1 MGCAC
6 LTLPESD
13 PLEEVR
19 RMAHDALDQ
28 WIDTLAP
35 LFEQERPPTL
45 MELSAYMT
53 GTRGAF
59 LGGCLQAL
67 TQELYR
73 HHRQQRQADCPGCGK
88 RLNAKRI
95 DGKTV
100 STLQGKIRVERPYF
114 HCRDC
119 SIGYH
124 PLDEALALA
133 QEVHQYD
140 VQEKVLKLATE
151 MPYARAAE
159 LVSEL
164 TGTPVSS
171 HHHHDTLNRVAD
183 IADLET
189 VIPDRQEM
197 TRRIEA
203 VKTAPEDRPILVVAA
218 DGAHAPTRPK
228 AGRKT
233 KRGPGQ
239 WREVKGFRLYLV
251 GDDQRIVPLASWHQI
266 QDAQRFTEDLKQV
279 AQRLPVEQVRIAL
292 LGDGASWLWNA
303 MSQCFPQGR
312 PVLDYY
318 HCAEHL
324 HTLAKAQY
332 GETLEAQQW
341 VEASLARLSA
351 DKASHVVGGL
361 RRMSPRSDVAGEEI
375 EKLITYLDNNRD
387 RLGYDECKEQGFPIG
402 SGGIESAN
410 KYISHAR
417 LKRSGAWWVTENGN
431 NMLRLRC
438 AMYNGTFDQVFRKYI
453 LRKHQLAENLGTNA

>member
-1 MGCAC
+1 
-6 LTLPESD
+6 
-13 PLEEVR
+13 
-19 RMAHDALDQ
+19 MAHDALDQ

-35 LFEQERPPTL
+35 LFDQEKPPTL
-45 MELSAYMT
+45 MELSAHMT

-59 LGGCLQAL
+59 LGGCLEAL
-67 TQELYR
+67 TQELYA
-73 HHRQQRQADCPGCGK
+73 HHRHQRHAECPGCGK
-88 RLNAKRI
+88 RLTAKRV
-95 DGKTV
+95 DRKTA
-100 STLQGKIRVERPYF
+100 STLQGKISVERPYF

-119 SIGYH
+119 HIGYH

-164 TGTPVSS
+164 TGTPVSNR
-171 HHHHDTLNRVAD
+171 HNHDALNRVAEV
-183 IADLET
+183 AELET

-197 TRRIEA
+197 GRRIEA
-203 VKTAPEDRPILVVAA
+203 VKTAPQDRPILVVAA
-218 DGAHAPTRPK
+218 DGAHAPTRPR
-228 AGRKT
+228 AGRKS
-233 KRGPGQ
+233 KRGPGR

-251 GDDQRIVPLASWHQI
+251 GEDERIVQLASWHQI
-266 QDAQRFTEDLKQV
+266 QDAECFSEDLKQV
-279 AQRLPVEQVRIAL
+279 ARRLPTEGVRIAL
-292 LGDGASWLWNA
+292 LGDGSSWLWNA
-303 MSQCFPQGR
+303 MTACFPQGR

-324 HTLAKAQY
+324 HTVAKAQY

-341 VEASLARLSA
+341 VEATLARLSA
-351 DKASHVVGGL
+351 DNTSQVIGGL
-361 RRMSPRSDVAGEEI
+361 RRMSPRSEVAGEEI

-387 RLGYDECKEQGFPIG
+387 RLDYDECKEQGLPIG

-417 LKRSGAWWVTENGN
+417 LKRSGAWWVVENGN

-438 AMYNGTFDQVFRKYI
+438 AIYNGTFDQVFRKYI
-453 LRKHQLAENLGTNA
+453 LSKHQFSESLVTNA

>member
-1 MGCAC
+1 
-6 LTLPESD
+6 
-13 PLEEVR
+13 
-19 RMAHDALDQ
+19 MAHDALDQ

-35 LFEQERPPTL
+35 LFEQDRPPTL
-45 MELSAYMT
+45 MELSAHLT
-53 GTRGAF
+53 RTRGAF
-59 LGGCLQAL
+59 LGGCLEAL

-73 HHRQQRQADCPGCGK
+73 QHRHQRQADCPGCGK
-88 RLNAKRI
+88 RLNAKRL
-95 DGKTV
+95 DRKTV
-100 STLQGKIRVERPYF
+100 STLQGPISVERPYF

-119 SIGYH
+119 AIGYH

-140 VQEKVLKLATE
+140 VQDKVLKLATE

-164 TGTPVSS
+164 TGTPVSN
-171 HHHHDTLNRVAD
+171 HHHHDTLNRVAEV
-183 IADLET
+183 ADLPT
-189 VIPDRQEM
+189 VIPDKPEM

-203 VKTAPEDRPILVVAA
+203 VKTSAADRPIVVVAA

-228 AGRKT
+228 AGRKV

-251 GDDQRIVPLASWHQI
+251 GEDERIVQLASWHQI
-266 QDAQRFTEDLKQV
+266 QDAEDFTKDLKQV
-279 AQRLPVEQVRIAL
+279 ADRLPTEQVRIAL
-292 LGDGASWLWNA
+292 LGDGSAWLWNA
-303 MSQCFPQGR
+303 MTECFPQGR
-312 PVLDYY
+312 TVLDYY

-324 HTLAKAQY
+324 HKVAKAQY
-332 GETLEAQQW
+332 GETLQAQQW
-341 VEASLARLSA
+341 VEATLARLSA
-351 DKASHVVGGL
+351 DKTSQVIGGL
-361 RRMSPRSDVAGEEI
+361 RRMSSRSTNAAEEI
-375 EKLITYLDNNRD
+375 EKLITYLDNQRD
-387 RLGYDECKEQGFPIG
+387 RLGYDRCKEEGLPIG

-438 AMYNGTFDQVFRKYI
+438 AMYNGTFDKVFANYI
-453 LRKHQLAENLGTNA
+453 SRKHIK

>member
-1 MGCAC
+1 
-6 LTLPESD
+6 
-13 PLEEVR
+13 
-19 RMAHDALDQ
+19 MAHDALDR

-35 LFEQERPPTL
+35 LFEQDRPPTL
-45 MELSAYMT
+45 MELSAHLT
-53 GTRGAF
+53 RTRGAF
-59 LGGCLQAL
+59 LGGCLEAL

-73 HHRQQRQADCPGCGK
+73 HYRHQRQADCPGCGK

-95 DGKTV
+95 DRKTV
-100 STLQGKIRVERPYF
+100 STLQGPMSVERPYF

-119 SIGYH
+119 AIGYH

-159 LVSEL
+159 WVSEL
-164 TGTPVSS
+164 TGTPVSN
-171 HHHHDTLNRVAD
+171 HHHHDTLNRVAEV
-183 IADLET
+183 ADLST
-189 VIPDRQEM
+189 VIPDKPELI
-197 TRRIEA
+197 RRIEA
-203 VKTAPEDRPILVVAA
+203 VNTSPADRPIMVVAA

-228 AGRKT
+228 AGRKV

-251 GDDQRIVPLASWHQI
+251 GEDERIVQLASWHQI
-266 QDAQRFTEDLKQV
+266 QDAENFTKDLKQV
-279 AQRLPVEQVRIAL
+279 ADRLPTEQVRIAL
-292 LGDGASWLWNA
+292 LGDGSAWLWNA
-303 MSQCFPQGR
+303 MTACFPQGR

-324 HTLAKAQY
+324 HTVAKAQY
-332 GETLEAQQW
+332 GETLQAQQW
-341 VEASLARLSA
+341 VEATLARLSA
-351 DKASHVVGGL
+351 DKTSQVIGGL
-361 RRMSPRSDVAGEEI
+361 RRMSSRSANAAEEI
-375 EKLITYLDNNRD
+375 EKLITYLHNQRD
-387 RLGYDECKEQGFPIG
+387 RLGYDRCKEEGLPIG

-438 AMYNGTFDQVFRKYI
+438 AMYNGTFDKVFAKYI
-453 LRKHQLAENLGTNA
+453 SSKHVK

>member
-1 MGCAC
+1 
-6 LTLPESD
+6 
-13 PLEEVR
+13 
-19 RMAHDALDQ
+19 MAHDALDQ

-45 MELSAYMT
+45 MELSAHMSA
-53 GTRGAF
+53 TRGTF
-59 LGGCLQAL
+59 LGGCLEAL

-73 HHRQQRQADCPGCGK
+73 HHRHQRHTDCPGCDK
-88 RLNAKRI
+88 RLKAKRM
-95 DGKTV
+95 DHKTV
-100 STLQGKIRVERPYF
+100 STLQGKISVERPYF
-114 HCRDC
+114 YCRDC
-119 SIGYH
+119 NIGYH

-151 MPYARAAE
+151 IPYARAAE

-164 TGTPVSS
+164 TGTPVSN
-171 HHHHDTLNRVAD
+171 HHNHETLNRVAGV
-183 IADLET
+183 ADLET
-189 VIPDRQEM
+189 VIPDQQEM
-197 TRRIEA
+197 IRRIDA
-203 VKTAPEDRPILVVAA
+203 VKTSPEDRPILVVAA

-233 KRGPGQ
+233 KRGPGR

-251 GDDQRIVPLASWHQI
+251 GDNERIVQLASWHQI
-266 QDAQRFTEDLKQV
+266 QDAECFTEDLQRV
-279 AQRLPVEQVRIAL
+279 SQRLPTEQVRIAL

-303 MSQCFPQGR
+303 MTQCFPEGR
-312 PVLDYY
+312 SVLDYY

-324 HTLAKAQY
+324 HTVAKAQY

-341 VEASLARLSA
+341 VEATLARLSA
-351 DKASHVVGGL
+351 DKTSGVIGGL
-361 RRMSPRSDVAGEEI
+361 RRMLPSSATAAEEI

-387 RLGYDECKEQGFPIG
+387 RLGYDHCKDEGLPIG

-453 LRKHQLAENLGTNA
+453 LSKHQFAKNMGTNA

>member
-1 MGCAC
+1 
-6 LTLPESD
+6 
-13 PLEEVR
+13 
-19 RMAHDALDQ
+19 MAHDALDR
-28 WIDTLAP
+28 WIEMLAP
-35 LFEQERPPTL
+35 LFEQDKPPTL
-45 MELSAYMT
+45 MELSAHLT
-53 GTRGAF
+53 RTRGAF
-59 LGGCLQAL
+59 LGGCLEAL

-73 HHRQQRQADCPGCGK
+73 HYRHQRQADCPGCGK

-95 DGKTV
+95 DRKTV
-100 STLQGKIRVERPYF
+100 STLQGPMSVERPYF

-119 SIGYH
+119 AIGYH

-159 LVSEL
+159 WVSEL
-164 TGTPVSS
+164 TGTPVSN
-171 HHHHDTLNRVAD
+171 HHHHDTLNRVAEV
-183 IADLET
+183 ADLST
-189 VIPDRQEM
+189 VIPDKPELI
-197 TRRIEA
+197 RRIEA
-203 VKTAPEDRPILVVAA
+203 VNTSPADRPIMVVAA

-228 AGRKT
+228 AGRKV

-251 GDDQRIVPLASWHQI
+251 GEDERIVQLASWHQI
-266 QDAQRFTEDLKQV
+266 QDAENFTKDLKQV
-279 AQRLPVEQVRIAL
+279 ADRLPTEQVRIAL
-292 LGDGASWLWNA
+292 LGDGSAWLWNA
-303 MSQCFPQGR
+303 MTACFPQGR

-324 HTLAKAQY
+324 HTVAKAQY
-332 GETLEAQQW
+332 GETLQAQQW
-341 VEASLARLSA
+341 VEATLARLSA
-351 DKASHVVGGL
+351 DKTSQVIGGL
-361 RRMSPRSDVAGEEI
+361 RRMSSRSTNAAEEI
-375 EKLITYLDNNRD
+375 EKLITYLDNQRD
-387 RLGYDECKEQGFPIG
+387 RLGYDRCKEEGLPIG

-438 AMYNGTFDQVFRKYI
+438 AMYNGTFDKVFAKYI
-453 LRKHQLAENLGTNA
+453 SRKHIK